1 MKHLSL
7 VFLSGLLFALGL
19 GVGGMTD
26 ANKVIGF
33 LNLAGDWDPSLAFV
47 MVGAIGV
54 HLALFKLITK
64 RSSPLFGDVFHVP
77 AGEAIDKRLVAGAA
91 LFGVGW
97 GLGGFCPGPG
107 IVSSV
112 GLGSEVLVFT
122 ASMLLGMLVFERTAK
137 PKAAAGQEGKRAAA
151 CSL

>member
-1 MKHLSL
+1 MKRLFAAFVGGL
-7 VFLSGLLFALGL
+7 VFALGL
-19 GVGGMTD
+19 GISGMTD

-54 HLALFKLITK
+54 HLVFYRLMLK
-64 RSSPLFGDVFHVP
+64 RQSPLFADQFQIP
-77 AGEAIDKRLVAGAA
+77 TRRDISPQLVGGAA

-107 IVSSV
+107 LVCVTGFGSAAIAFVAAM
-112 GLGSEVLVFT
+112 LG
-122 ASMLLGMLVFERTAK
+122 GMSLYRLMHQPRQAIRQ
-137 PKAAAGQEGKRAAA
+137 QET
-151 CSL
+151 STW